1 MNIYTFANNYDDLKP
16 EARADYLSR
25 VIRELVFKDDEDA
38 RFVIENLLVDL
49 EDLEADDYFGT
60 EGYREYEY

>member
-1 MNIYTFANNYDDLKP
+1 MNIQTFNSNYDNLKP

-25 VIRELVFKDDEDA
+25 VIRELVFKDDENA

-60 EGYREYEY
+60 EGYREYYY